1 MSPHK
6 AETQTSFLKTK
17 MQINPHKTRT
27 QTSILKTGP
36 LTKAAKVYNKDTDQL
51 LQGWDP
57 DPDESSLDGE
67 SEIQTQMSPLKFK
80 PSQGQDPKLTLL
92 KLYLIPRLTPVI

>member
-17 MQINPHKTRT
+17 MQINPHKTGT
-27 QTSILKTGP
+27 QASILTGP
-36 LTKAAKVYNKDTDQL
+36 LTKAAKDYNKDADQL

-57 DPDESSLDGE
+57 DPDESSQDGE
-67 SEIQTQMSPLKFK
+67 SEIQIQICPLKFK
-80 PSQGQDPKLTLL
+80 PS
-92 KLYLIPRLTPVI
+92 